1 MTAGRQPV
9 LLVIGQMVCIPQ
21 ERGGEMKMKRSKMA
35 AFALAAALS
44 VSMAGPAFAAGY
56 EFSGLQPGGN
66 FYQVTEHGQ
75 DNEANSG
82 TIIVGADGTIGTDPT
97 AKPRMTPLNGI
108 ETPVG
113 EYPDS
118 WGMATDIN
126 IAYTS
131 VFPNFFA
138 PPSQWA
144 NIKGLVI
151 LDPYVV
157 SSGALPTGYQMALG
171 SLYGAPVF
179 IGYMP

>member
-1 MTAGRQPV
+1 
-9 LLVIGQMVCIPQ
+9 
-21 ERGGEMKMKRSKMA
+21 MKRSKMV

-44 VSMAGPAFAAGY
+44 VSMAVPAFAAGY

-75 DNEANSG
+75 ANEANSG

-138 PPSQWA
+138 PPSQWS
-144 NIKGLVI
+144 NINGLVI

-157 SSGALPTGYQMALG
+157 SSGAL
-171 SLYGAPVF
+171 YGAPVF

>member
-1 MTAGRQPV
+1 
-9 LLVIGQMVCIPQ
+9 
-21 ERGGEMKMKRSKMA
+21 MKYSKMA
-35 AFALAAALS
+35 AFALAAVIS
-44 VSMAGPAFAAGY
+44 VSMVSPAFAAEY
-56 EFSGLQPGGN
+56 DFSGLQPGAN
-66 FYQVTEHGQ
+66 FYQTTEYGKSP
-75 DNEANSG
+75 EASSG
-82 TIIVGADGTIGTDPT
+82 SIIVGADGTIGTDQT
-97 AKPRMTPLNGI
+97 TKPSMTPLNGI
-108 ETPVG
+108 VTPVG

-144 NIKGLVI
+144 NIEGLVI

-171 SLYGAPVF
+171 SLYGTPVF

>member
-44 VSMAGPAFAAGY
+44 VSMAVPAFAAGY

-118 WGMATDIN
+118 WVWQR
-126 IAYTS
+126 TS
-131 VFPNFFA
+131 TSPTPLCSRTFSPR
-138 PPSQWA
+138 PA
-144 NIKGLVI
+144 NG
-151 LDPYVV
+151 
-157 SSGALPTGYQMALG
+157 PTSRAW
-171 SLYGAPVF
+171 
-179 IGYMP
+179 

>member
-1 MTAGRQPV
+1 
-9 LLVIGQMVCIPQ
+9 
-21 ERGGEMKMKRSKMA
+21 MA
-35 AFALAAALS
+35 
-44 VSMAGPAFAAGY
+44 VPAFAAGY

-75 DNEANSG
+75 VNEANSG

-138 PPSQWA
+138 PPQPMVQHQWP
-144 NIKGLVI
+144 G
-151 LDPYVV
+151 DPGSYVV

-171 SLYGAPVF
+171 SLYGAPVLL
-179 IGYMP
+179 GYMP

>member
-1 MTAGRQPV
+1 
-9 LLVIGQMVCIPQ
+9 
-21 ERGGEMKMKRSKMA
+21 
-35 AFALAAALS
+35 
-44 VSMAGPAFAAGY
+44 
-56 EFSGLQPGGN
+56 
-66 FYQVTEHGQ
+66 VTEHGQ